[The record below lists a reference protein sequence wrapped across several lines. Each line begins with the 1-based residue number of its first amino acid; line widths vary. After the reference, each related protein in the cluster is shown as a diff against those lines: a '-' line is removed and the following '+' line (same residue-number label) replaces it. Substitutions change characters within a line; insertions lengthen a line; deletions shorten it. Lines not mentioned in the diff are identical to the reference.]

1 MMDEIERLQNTLKCR
16 RTRKPYS
23 AFGLGQVAQQLMDRQ
38 ISPRQAV
45 FSNVAGT
52 WSQMLPAELGRH
64 CEIADISAGRLVVQ
78 VDSPSYMYELQLCS
92 SELLEELRQQCPRAR
107 LTRIKFVVA

>member
-1 MMDEIERLQNTLKCR
+1 MDEIERLQNTLKCR
-16 RTRKPYS
+16 RTRKPYN

-45 FSNVAGT
+45 FSDVTDT
-52 WSQMLPAELGRH
+52 WSQMLPGELSRH
-64 CEIADISAGRLVVQ
+64 CEIVEISGGQLKVQ

-92 SELLEELRQQCPRAR
+92 SELLEELQHYCPKAR
-107 LTRIKFVVA
+107 LTRMKFVVA

>member
-1 MMDEIERLQNTLKCR
+1 MDEIERLQNTLKCR
-16 RTRKPYS
+16 RRKPYS

-45 FSNVAGT
+45 FSDVTET
-52 WSQMLPAELGRH
+52 WSRVLPAELSRH
-64 CEIADISAGRLVVQ
+64 CEIVDISGGLLRVR
-78 VDSPSYMYELQLCS
+78 VDSPSYMYELRLCS
-92 SELLEELRQQCPRAR
+92 SELLEELQQHCPKAR

>member
-1 MMDEIERLQNTLKCR
+1 MDEIERLQNTLKCR

-45 FSNVAGT
+45 FSEVSET
-52 WSQMLPAELGRH
+52 WSQMLPAELGGH
-64 CEIADISAGRLVVQ
+64 CEIIDISGGLLKVR

-92 SELLEELRQQCPRAR
+92 SELLEELQQHCPKAR
-107 LTRIKFVVA
+107 LTKVKFVVA

>member
-1 MMDEIERLQNTLKCR
+1 MDEIERLQNTLRCR
-16 RTRKPYS
+16 RTRRPYD
-23 AFGLGQVAQQLMDRQ
+23 ATGLGQVARQFLDGQ

-45 FSNVAGT
+45 FSEVAES
-52 WSQMLPAELGRH
+52 WSDMLPGELGRH
-64 CEIADISAGRLVVQ
+64 CEIVDISGGLLKVQ

-92 SELLEELRQQCPRAR
+92 SELLDELRRHCPRAR

>member
-1 MMDEIERLQNTLKCR
+1 MDEIERLQNTLKCR

-45 FSNVAGT
+45 FSEVAET
-52 WSQMLPAELGRH
+52 WSQMLPAELGGH
-64 CEIADISAGRLVVQ
+64 CEIVDISGGLLKVR

-92 SELLEELRQQCPRAR
+92 SELLEELQQHCPKAR
-107 LTRIKFVVA
+107 LTKVKFVIA

>member
-1 MMDEIERLQNTLKCR
+1 MDEIERIQNTLKCR

-45 FSNVAGT
+45 FSEVAET
-52 WSQMLPAELGRH
+52 WSQMLPAELGGH
-64 CEIADISAGRLVVQ
+64 CEIVDISGGLLKVR

-92 SELLEELRQQCPRAR
+92 SELLEELQQHCPKAR
-107 LTRIKFVVA
+107 LTKVKFVVA